1 MNPKQVIDA
10 KTMHEMNSAALGL
23 TISQSLAR
31 WIEQINKNAELRV
44 EAIAAACNPLAV
56 ELAIELIN
64 KNPIVVAKITTTA
77 MNIVNFHGLSPACK
91 AV

>member
-23 TISQSLAR
+23 TRSHSLAR
-31 WIEQINKNAELRV
+31 WIEQISKNAELRV
-44 EAIAAACNPLAV
+44 EAMAAACSPLAV
-56 ELAIELIN
+56 ELDIELIN

-77 MNIVNFHGLSPACK
+77 MNIVNFQGFSPACK